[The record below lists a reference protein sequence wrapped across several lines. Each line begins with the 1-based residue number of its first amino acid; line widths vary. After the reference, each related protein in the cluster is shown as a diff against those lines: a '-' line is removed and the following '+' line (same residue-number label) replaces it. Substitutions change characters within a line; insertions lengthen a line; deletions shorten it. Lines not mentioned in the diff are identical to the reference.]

1 MDNIICTLEGK
12 KRDELETN
20 ILQYLKSNQYFK
32 KQKHNSINIHTPNI
46 IKPIPFDSTSTIS
59 GNASSSSSSNIGISG
74 RSSSYNRFS
83 NSVVSSYDNL
93 SKINGRNGND
103 VSVLKSSNMKSSI
116 SVGCENTGRPGGIHI
131 KSSNMKSSTSV
142 GCENTGRPGG
152 IHIVS
157 NSKRERNENCIDSSA
172 RKDKTLETNEADHQ
186 TAKKRKGNDINTVTD
201 MKVNDHNPVQIH
213 LEGTK
218 KQLFVESDSDDDNL
232 VVEPDSDDD
241 NLVEW

>member
-32 KQKHNSINIHTPNI
+32 KQKHSSINIHTPNI

-83 NSVVSSYDNL
+83 KSVVSSYDNL

-103 VSVLKSSNMKSSI
+103 VSVLKSSNMKTSI
-116 SVGCENTGRPGGIHI
+116 SVGCEI
-131 KSSNMKSSTSV
+131 
-142 GCENTGRPGG
+142 TGRPGG

-232 VVEPDSDDD
+232 VVESDSDDD
-241 NLVEW
+241 NLVEC

>member
-32 KQKHNSINIHTPNI
+32 KQKHSSINIHTPNI
-46 IKPIPFDSTSTIS
+46 IKPIPLDSTSTIS
-59 GNASSSSSSNIGISG
+59 GNVSSSSSSSSSSSCSSSSNIGISG

-103 VSVLKSSNMKSSI
+103 VSVL
-116 SVGCENTGRPGGIHI
+116 

-232 VVEPDSDDD
+232 VEC
-241 NLVEW
+241 